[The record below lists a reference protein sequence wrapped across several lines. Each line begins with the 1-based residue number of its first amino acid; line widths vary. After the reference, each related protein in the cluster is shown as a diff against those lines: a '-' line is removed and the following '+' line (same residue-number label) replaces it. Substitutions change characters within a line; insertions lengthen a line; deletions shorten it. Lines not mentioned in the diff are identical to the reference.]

1 MVYPYRLCLS
11 SCCRLTLI
19 SDLAMRAHDGGQAQV
34 VSSLAV
40 TQRIMAEVIDD
51 MAADNVRFAYRSHA
65 SQPTG
70 GS

>member
-40 TQRIMAEVIDD
+40 TQRKAVDEAV
-51 MAADNVRFAYRSHA
+51 AADCARVCEIS
-65 SQPTG
+65 
-70 GS
+70 